1 MKFKQLGL
9 VGCGLMG
16 ASFALALQDKQLV
29 DKVVG
34 FSPSQATRDKAL
46 QRGVIQQAVGSAAE
60 AVQGADLVL
69 IAVPVSHTAACLLE
83 IAPHLHADAL
93 VMDVGSTKTDVVAAA
108 RAAMGDKLG
117 CFLPAHPI
125 AGKAQA
131 GVDHAESALYQDR
144 ALILTPLAHNTPAQ
158 IATATALW
166 QAIGSRVH
174 SMTPEAHD
182 QTFAAVSHVPHLLA
196 FAQVNGLLQQPQ
208 AAEFLKLAGPG
219 FRDFS
224 RIAAGDPAIWRDIFM
239 ANAQQVLT
247 QTTHFRIALEQ
258 LEAAI
263 TQGDAA
269 ALEVLITQAS
279 QARSTWQLG
288 SPAAQAHHHTS
299 QGLPVGGE
307 SQED

>member
-1 MKFKQLGL
+1 MTFKQLGL

-16 ASFALALQDKQLV
+16 SSFALALQQQGLV
-29 DKVVG
+29 EHVVG
-34 FSPSQATRDKAL
+34 FSPSEGTRQKAL
-46 QRGVIQQAVGSAAE
+46 QRGVIHQAVKSVAE

-69 IAVPVSHTAACLLE
+69 IAVPVSHTAACLAD
-83 IAPHLHADAL
+83 IAPHLSPHCL

-108 RAAMGDKLG
+108 RAAMGDKLT

-131 GVDHAESALYQDR
+131 GVEHADAALYQDR

-158 IATATALW
+158 IATATTLW
-166 QAIGSRVH
+166 QALGSRVH

-208 AAEFLKLAGPG
+208 AADFLKLAGPG

-224 RIAAGDPAIWRDIFM
+224 RIAAGDPAIWRDIFL

-269 ALEVLITQAS
+269 QLQALIAQAS
-279 QARSTWQLG
+279 QARSAWQLG
-288 SPAAQAHHHTS
+288 EAAARSDPNQR
-299 QGLPVGGE
+299 LPSASD

>member
-16 ASFALALQDKQLV
+16 ASFALALQNKRLV

-46 QRGVIQQAVGSAAE
+46 QRGVIQQAAQSAAE

-69 IAVPVSHTAACLLE
+69 IAVPVSHTAACLAD
-83 IAPHLHADAL
+83 IAPHLSPHCL

-108 RAAMGDKLG
+108 RAAMGDKLA

-131 GVDHAESALYQDR
+131 GVEHADASLYQDR
-144 ALILTPLAHNTPAQ
+144 ALILTPLDHNTPAQ

-166 QAIGSRVH
+166 QALGSRVH

-208 AAEFLKLAGPG
+208 AAAFLKLAGPG

-224 RIAAGDPAIWRDIFM
+224 RIAAGDPAIWRDIFL
-239 ANAQQVLT
+239 ANAHQVLT

-269 ALEVLITQAS
+269 QLQALIAQAS
-279 QARSTWQLG
+279 QARSAWQLG
-288 SPAAQAHHHTS
+288 NPAS
-299 QGLPVGGE
+299 SVGD

>member
-1 MKFKQLGL
+1 MTFKQLGL

-16 ASFALALQDKQLV
+16 SSFALALQQQGLV
-29 DKVVG
+29 EHVVG
-34 FSPSQATRDKAL
+34 FSPSEGTRQKAL
-46 QRGVIQQAVGSAAE
+46 QRGVIHQAVKSVAE

-69 IAVPVSHTAACLLE
+69 IAVPVSHTAACLAD
-83 IAPHLHADAL
+83 IAPHLSPHCL

-108 RAAMGDKLG
+108 RAAMGDKLT

-131 GVDHAESALYQDR
+131 GVEHADAALYQDR

-158 IATATALW
+158 IATATTLW
-166 QAIGSRVH
+166 QALGSRVH

-196 FAQVNGLLQQPQ
+196 FAQMNGLLQQPQ
-208 AAEFLKLAGPG
+208 AADFLKLAGPG

-224 RIAAGDPAIWRDIFM
+224 RIAAGDPAIWRDIFL

-269 ALEVLITQAS
+269 QLQALIAQAS
-279 QARSTWQLG
+279 QARSAWQLG
-288 SPAAQAHHHTS
+288 EAAARSDPNQR
-299 QGLPVGGE
+299 LPSASD

>member
-16 ASFALALQDKQLV
+16 ASFSLALQEKKLV
-29 DKVVG
+29 DHVVG
-34 FSPSQATRDKAL
+34 FSPSETTRQKAL
-46 QRGVIQQAVGSAAE
+46 QHGVIHHAALSAVE

-69 IAVPVSHTAACLLE
+69 IAVPVSQTASCLAA
-83 IAPHLHADAL
+83 IAPHLNADAL
-93 VMDVGSTKTDVVAAA
+93 VMDVGSTKADVVAAA
-108 RAAMGDKLG
+108 RDTLGDKLA

-131 GVDHAESALYQDR
+131 GVDHAEASLYHDR
-144 ALILTPLAHNTPAQ
+144 ALILTPLAHNKPSQ

-166 QAIGSRVH
+166 QAIGARVH
-174 SMTPEAHD
+174 CMTPEAHD

-196 FAQVNGLLQQPQ
+196 FANINGLLQQPQ
-208 AAEFLKLAGPG
+208 ADSFFKLAGPG

-224 RIAAGDPAIWRDIFM
+224 RIAAGDPAIWRDIFL

-247 QTTHFRIALEQ
+247 QTTYFRIALEQ

-269 ALEVLITQAS
+269 QLHALIAQAS
-279 QARSTWQLG
+279 QARNTWQLSSTATIAG
-288 SPAAQAHHHTS
+288 DSP
-299 QGLPVGGE
+299 
-307 SQED
+307 ED